1 MATDSLSARP
11 AAPVAKSTP
20 SGFGLEVRDVLLTY
34 RTRTEPISALKDL
47 TLSVAPGEFV
57 SVIGPSGCGKST
69 LLKLVAGLLPLS
81 SGEIVLGDERVDGP
95 RREVGIV
102 FQSPTLLP
110 WKTVLDNVMVPAR
123 ALGLETAPSRAKALE
138 LLRLVGLEKFA
149 SNYPGELS
157 GGMQQRVG
165 LIRGLIH
172 DPEFLLMDEPLAALD
187 TMTRETMMLE
197 LQRIWMFD
205 RKSVLFVTHN
215 ITEAVFLSDR
225 IIILSERP
233 GRVVNELAVDF
244 ERPRD
249 LQTMALPRF
258 TEICNELRMHFHEIV
273 SDK

>member
-1 MATDSLSARP
+1 MATNSLSVRTP
-11 AAPVAKSTP
+11 RPVAESKP
-20 SGFGLEVRDVLLTY
+20 GGFGLDVRDVVLTY
-34 RTRTEPISALKDL
+34 RTRTEPISALEGL

-69 LLKLVAGLLPLS
+69 LLKLVAGLLPPS
-81 SGEIVLGDERVDGP
+81 SGEIVLGDKRVDGP

-110 WKTVLDNVMVPAR
+110 WKTVLNNVMVPAR
-123 ALGLETAPSRAKALE
+123 ALGLATAPSRAKALE
-138 LLRLVGLEKFA
+138 LLRLVGLEQFA

-197 LQRIWMFD
+197 LQRIWMVD

-233 GRVVNELAVDF
+233 GCVVDELTMDF

-249 LQTMALPRF
+249 LRTMAMPRF
-258 TEICNELRMHFHEIV
+258 IEICNEMRMHFLQIV

>member
-1 MATDSLSARP
+1 MATNSLSVRTP
-11 AAPVAKSTP
+11 RPVAESKP
-20 SGFGLEVRDVLLTY
+20 GGFGLDVRDVVLTY
-34 RTRTEPISALKDL
+34 RTRTEPISALEGL

-69 LLKLVAGLLPLS
+69 LLKLVAGLLPPS
-81 SGEIVLGDERVDGP
+81 SGEIVLGDKRVDGP

-110 WKTVLDNVMVPAR
+110 WKTVLNNVMVPAR
-123 ALGLETAPSRAKALE
+123 ALGLATAPSRAKALE

-165 LIRGLIH
+165 LVRGLIH

-197 LQRIWMFD
+197 LQRIWMVD

-233 GRVVNELAVDF
+233 GCVVDELIMDF

-249 LQTMALPRF
+249 LRTMALPRF
-258 TEICNELRMHFHEIV
+258 IEICNELRMHFLQIV